1 MGKID
6 VIWETQTSTS
16 ASVGPT
22 STWEAKSSYN
32 YSFPAPEIIKHTTE
46 RFLYFPLLTR
56 AQFYG
61 SKCSHAF
68 SRDRRRGLDQIVMCF
83 RVKCEFRLYKRL

>member
-6 VIWETQTSTS
+6 VIWETQARASTS
-16 ASVGPT
+16 VSVGPK

-32 YSFPAPEIIKHTTE
+32 YSFLATEIIKHTTE
-46 RFLYFPLLTR
+46 IFLYFPLLTR

-68 SRDRRRGLDQIVMCF
+68 SRDRRPGLDPSVT
-83 RVKCEFRLYKRL
+83 RKCVTGC